1 MMMAPM
7 NSNLLI
13 SSAVVCAVSSAFFTD
28 YWSSA
33 YWAVSDLVCSD
44 VVLYLIAALAYFVL
58 VHFRQRS
65 TQRGT
70 PKKIVDDLCITTTEE
85 CSVECVEIVTEAV
98 QPTHAGIISEE
109 MGVETIEEPS
119 VVVEQEEDQS
129 DSVAQMTQHHVE
141 LMQTCASERN
151 IGGVM
156 RSFRLLQQSGADLS
170 SLMYNTVLRTWISC
184 GNIQAAEDWMKD
196 IIEAGMADESSFSML
211 IKALVMAH
219 SPDQATALMKDMRT
233 AGIQPNVSTFNEL
246 LIGFAQDGLSN
257 KGLSLLEEMDAD
269 GVQPTSHTRDTITK
283 LLNGSR
289 DKDQS
294 FDRVSEI
301 VSKYEIETHTN
312 NCSPHLL
319 VPTLLFGTEPKSS
332 LAVIPALPRIAAT
345 IVQGEKATSRLCA
358 HEVHATGSLAQVKA
372 FRKTLSKRGFLT
384 KDACSEWPLNGHWE
398 TDHGMTVI
406 VEGKLVRWS
415 QQRAS
420 RLRFTGKDRTT
431 CELALYGEAAN
442 GRLVTPATAPGAT
455 RELRWDNG
463 DVWHSYDGRVIDG
476 VTLFQQTM
484 SKTLLDH
491 MQDAAYRAR
500 SDGVLACVSKQ
511 RMGMPLILED
521 LITQF
526 LGNDLHYV
534 RVHFES
540 KWNPSSASGEAEIDI
555 VDTLSRLHARLGLR
569 HCWAEQTAGNCGQR
583 TLANGNEV
591 SEDIFN
597 RHIKAVRTA

>member
-7 NSNLLI
+7 NSNFVI
-13 SSAVVCAVSSAFFTD
+13 SSVVVCAVSGALLTN
-28 YWSSA
+28 YWRSA

-44 VVLYLIAALAYFVL
+44 VVLYLIAAMAYFVL

-65 TQRGT
+65 TQRAT
-70 PKKIVDDLCITTTEE
+70 PKKIVDDVCITATTHD
-85 CSVECVEIVTEAV
+85 CSVESVELVAEAMEQTHDSIVAPCLT
-98 QPTHAGIISEE
+98 QIN
-109 MGVETIEEPS
+109 ETSS
-119 VVVEQEEDQS
+119 VTIAQEEDQC
-129 DSVAQMTQHHVE
+129 DEVAQLTQHHVD
-141 LMQTCASERN
+141 LMQTCALERN
-151 IGGVM
+151 ISGAM
-156 RSFRLLQQSGADLS
+156 RSFRLIQQSGASLT
-170 SLMYNTVLRTWISC
+170 SLMYNTVLRTWIRC
-184 GNIQAAEDWMKD
+184 GNIQAAEDWMEE
-196 IIEAGMADESSFSML
+196 IIEAGMADESSFSVL
-211 IKALVMAH
+211 IEALVMARA
-219 SPDQATALMKDMRT
+219 PDKATALLKDMRA
-233 AGIQPNVSTFNEL
+233 AGIQADVSTFNDL
-246 LIGFAQDGLSN
+246 LSGFARDGLSD

-269 GVQPTSHTRDTITK
+269 GVQPTSRTRDMIAK
-283 LLNGSR
+283 LLDGSR
-289 DKDQS
+289 DQDQS
-294 FDRVSEI
+294 FDRVSQI
-301 VSKYEIETHTN
+301 LSKYSIEAHSSN
-312 NCSPHLL
+312 QSQIVAPNLQLGC
-319 VPTLLFGTEPKSS
+319 EPKSS
-332 LAVIPALPRIAAT
+332 LVVTPALPRIAAT
-345 IVQGEKATSRLCA
+345 IKQGESATSRLCA

-384 KDACSEWPLNGHWE
+384 KDCCSEWPLNGHWE
-398 TDHGMTVI
+398 TDHGLTVI

-420 RLRFTGKDRTT
+420 RLRFAGKDRTT

-476 VTLFQQTM
+476 LTLFHQTM
-484 SKTLLDH
+484 SKILHDH

-500 SDGVLACVSKQ
+500 ADGVLACVSKQ

-526 LGNDLHYV
+526 LGNDVHYV

-540 KWNPSSASGEAEIDI
+540 KWNPSSAADEAEIDV

-569 HCWAEQTAGNCGQR
+569 HCWAEQSAGSCGQR
-583 TLANGNEV
+583 TLVNGDEV

>member
-1 MMMAPM
+1 MAPMMMAPM
-7 NSNLLI
+7 NSNFFI
-13 SSAVVCAVSSAFFTD
+13 SSAVVCAVSSVFLAD

-58 VHFRQRS
+58 VHFRKRAN
-65 TQRGT
+65 QRGQ
-70 PKKIVDDLCITTTEE
+70 PKKIVEDLCNTTTQE
-85 CSVECVEIVTEAV
+85 CSVECEEIVTEAL
-98 QPTHAGIISEE
+98 QPTHNGALVSQEE
-109 MGVETIEEPS
+109 VEPS
-119 VVVEQEEDQS
+119 VIVEQEEDQS
-129 DSVAQMTQHHVE
+129 TLVAQQTQHHVE
-141 LMQTCASERN
+141 LMQKCASERN
-151 IGGVM
+151 ISGVM
-156 RSFRLLQQSGADLS
+156 RSFRSIQQSGADLN
-170 SLMYNTVLRTWISC
+170 SLMYNTVLRAWISC
-184 GNIQAAEDWMKD
+184 GNIQAAEDWMKE
-196 IIEAGMADESSFSML
+196 IIEAGMVDESSFSML
-211 IKALVMAH
+211 MKALVMARA
-219 SPDQATALMKDMRT
+219 PDQATALMKDMRA
-233 AGIQPNVSTFNEL
+233 AGIQPNISTFNEL
-246 LIGFAQDGLSN
+246 LSAFAQDGLSN

-269 GVQPTSHTRDTITK
+269 GVQPTSRTRDTIAK
-283 LLNGSR
+283 LLDSSR
-289 DKDQS
+289 DRDQS
-294 FDRVSEI
+294 FDRVSQI
-301 VSKYEIETHTN
+301 LSKYGIETHTN
-312 NCSPHLL
+312 NHNPQLL
-319 VPTLLFGTEPKSS
+319 VHNLQLGCEPKSS
-332 LAVIPALPRIAAT
+332 LVVIPALPRIAAT

-384 KDACSEWPLNGHWE
+384 KDGCSEWPLNGHWE
-398 TDHGMTVI
+398 TDHGLTVI

-420 RLRFTGKDRTT
+420 RLRFTGKDRST
-431 CELALYGEAAN
+431 CELMLYGEPAN

-476 VTLFQQTM
+476 LTLFYQTM
-484 SKTLLDH
+484 SKTLHDH

-540 KWNPSSASGEAEIDI
+540 KWNPSSAEADEAEPD
-555 VDTLSRLHARLGLR
+555 VLDTLSRLHARLGLR
-569 HCWAEQTAGNCGQR
+569 HCWAEQSTGSCGQR
-583 TLANGNEV
+583 TLVNGDEV
-591 SEDIFN
+591 SEDVFN